1 MVARHQ
7 DQLRPQYVLS
17 QGPRLAQTPACFS
30 VSSLERTDELR
41 CNALRCA
48 TQHARYVDARKQRVA
63 SQGAERPL
71 QPWSC
76 EKKDADAVPGCLGV
90 VAVLGAGGTLCASA
104 VLASIASQASRR
116 TCRRV
121 EAEVRASRGAKPRW
135 QRSRSYSPRTATTTR
150 GQLSNGLATSVKRG
164 VPCATGTVFAHWRG
178 REPGQADR
186 GGQVCLAVV
195 RSADAGS
202 VAAVAVLAVA
212 VTVRSRCRRRDRNCK
227 ARRPCGSTHTRDRTR
242 HRHTSTGTSTGTGT
256 G

>member
-17 QGPRLAQTPACFS
+17 QGPRLAQTPVCFS

-76 EKKDADAVPGCLGV
+76 EKKTRMPCRGVLGV
-90 VAVLGAGGTLCASA
+90 VAVLGAGGPLCASA

-121 EAEVRASRGAKPRW
+121 EAEVRASRGAKPHW

-150 GQLSNGLATSVKRG
+150 GPALQWTRNQCKKRRSL
-164 VPCATGTVFAHWRG
+164 C
-178 REPGQADR
+178 DR
-186 GGQVCLAVV
+186 HRVRALERAKARAGGQGWAGLSGG
-195 RSADAGS
+195 RSVGGRGKCRS
-202 VAAVAVLAVA
+202 SRSLAVA

-242 HRHTSTGTSTGTGT
+242 HRHTSTGTSTDTGT